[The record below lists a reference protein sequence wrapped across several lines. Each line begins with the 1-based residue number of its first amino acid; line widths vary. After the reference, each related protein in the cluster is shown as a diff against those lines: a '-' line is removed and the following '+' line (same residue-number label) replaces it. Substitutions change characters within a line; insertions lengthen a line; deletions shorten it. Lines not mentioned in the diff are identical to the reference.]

1 MEKPKHTGKYGVS
14 KYSVTYR
21 VEGEPLIKAMH
32 FDKPE
37 DAKEYFNAVRVLH
50 REQEIPVVIKLT
62 HYPDAPNTINGAEVF
77 DEVVITKD

>member
-1 MEKPKHTGKYGVS
+1 MEKPKHAGKQGVS

-21 VEGEPLIKAMH
+21 VVMH

-37 DAKEYFNAVRVLH
+37 DAKEYFNAVKVLH
-50 REQEIPVVIKLT
+50 IEQEIPVTIRVM
-62 HYPDAPNTINGAEVF
+62 HFPDAPNSICGAELL